1 MRDGILMQ
9 AGTPQEIHDQPRNL
23 FVADFMGF
31 RNFFPVRVR
40 AVAPDGSVEA
50 EGNGMTVRGRTRHAL
65 APGAAAVAAIRP
77 DDVAVGEHGAGP
89 NVFRAKAEIVEYL
102 GRENETILTLE
113 AGPRVWVRTTERVD
127 PGEAVGVRFPVDKV
141 IFLPPDGAEAGT

>member
-1 MRDGILMQ
+1 
-9 AGTPQEIHDQPRNL
+9 
-23 FVADFMGF
+23 MGF

-40 AVAPDGSVEA
+40 AVAPDGGVEA
-50 EGNGMTVRGRTRHAL
+50 EGDGMTVRGRTRHAM

-77 DDVAVGEHGAGP
+77 DDVVVGQPGAGP

-113 AGPRVWVRTTERVD
+113 AGPRVWVRTTARVD
-127 PGEAVGVRFPVDKV
+127 PGEAVGVRFPVEKV
-141 IFLPPDGAEAGT
+141 IFLPPDGGEAAA